1 MPAVGSS
8 FWQHAQIR
16 VRANKW
22 ANIVNYFPF
31 HIGDYASHTAHLSWL
46 EDCAYRRLIDLYY
59 SRELPIPVD
68 QSKAFRLVRANSK
81 DEKEAVKVVL
91 DEFFKLT
98 DSGWIHERCDAEIK
112 KAQVSITRSKINGM
126 KGGRKPK
133 QNPEE
138 TQQVISRLPK
148 QNPEET
154 QDDPK
159 ENLDTKPP
167 NPIPKPNIPLTPE
180 TGDER
185 DPALP
190 ENPENQNP
198 PAQPS
203 MATAA
208 CVAMRSVGMASVN
221 PSDPR
226 ILALVKADGVSIDT
240 FAEAAKEAMERGKG
254 FAYAL
259 SIVEN
264 QLIGAQRLAEKI
276 AAQRSSTMSDILA
289 GAI

>member
-1 MPAVGSS
+1 M
-8 FWQHAQIR
+8 
-16 VRANKW
+16 
-22 ANIVNYFPF
+22 NYFPF

-59 SRELPIPVD
+59 SRELPIPAD
-68 QSKAFRLVRANSK
+68 QTKTFRLTRALSK
-81 DEKEAVKVVL
+81 DEREAVKVVL

-98 DSGWIHERCDAEIK
+98 EDGWVHERCDTEIK
-112 KAQVSITRSKINGM
+112 KAQVLTARSKANGM

-133 QNPEE
+133 QNPDG
-138 TQQVISRLPK
+138 TQQVISGLAKHNPDGTQIEPK
-148 QNPEET
+148 PNPEA
-154 QDDPK
+154 
-159 ENLDTKPP
+159 KPPIPIP
-167 NPIPKPNIPLTPE
+167 NPIPPYPPM

-185 DPALP
+185 DAACA
-190 ENPENQNP
+190 EIPENQKP
-198 PAQPS
+198 PPQPS

-226 ILALVKADGVSIDT
+226 LLALVKAEGASIDT
-240 FAEAAKEAMERGKG
+240 FAEAAREAVERGKG

-264 QLIGAQRLAEKI
+264 QLTGAQRLAEKI
-276 AAQRSSTMSDILA
+276 TAQRSSKMTDILA

>member
-1 MPAVGSS
+1 M
-8 FWQHAQIR
+8 
-16 VRANKW
+16 
-22 ANIVNYFPF
+22 NYFPF

-59 SRELPIPVD
+59 SRELPIPAD
-68 QSKAFRLVRANSK
+68 QTKTFRLTRALSK
-81 DEKEAVKVVL
+81 DEREAIKVVL

-98 DSGWIHERCDAEIK
+98 DEGWVHERCDAEIK
-112 KAQVSITRSKINGM
+112 KAQVSIARSKANGM

-133 QNPEE
+133 QNPDG
-138 TQQVISRLPK
+138 TQQVISGLPK
-148 QNPEET
+148 QNPDGTHAE
-154 QDDPK
+154 PK
-159 ENLDTKPP
+159 PNLEAKPPIPIP
-167 NPIPKPNIPLTPE
+167 NPIPPYPPT

-185 DPALP
+185 DAASPG
-190 ENPENQNP
+190 NQENQTP
-198 PAQPS
+198 LPQPS

-226 ILALVKADGVSIDT
+226 ILALVKADGASIDT
-240 FAEAAKEAMERGKG
+240 FAEAAREAVERGKG

-264 QLIGAQRLAEKI
+264 QLTGAQRLAEKI
-276 AAQRSSTMSDILA
+276 TAQRSSKMTDILA